1 MAHRTWLGK
10 TIPPAGD
17 RQLLWRLCRQGLPG
31 MGMAE
36 FDWLRRM
43 ASPGG
48 ELTRT
53 SPNVRRVRSHLPAV
67 YLDSQRA
74 VQKRLKPRFTV
85 TYCIPNRV
93 HNIQSHFG
101 LYSRIYG

>member
-1 MAHRTWLGK
+1 
-10 TIPPAGD
+10 
-17 RQLLWRLCRQGLPG
+17 

-74 VQKRLKPRFTV
+74 VQKRLTKASFHSHLLYSKPR
-85 TYCIPNRV
+85 P
-93 HNIQSHFG
+93 
-101 LYSRIYG
+101 

>member
-1 MAHRTWLGK
+1 
-10 TIPPAGD
+10 
-17 RQLLWRLCRQGLPG
+17 

-101 LYSRIYG
+101 PRKNCLHRAHLKLPDDTYYLGLLCFRKVVIKGQA